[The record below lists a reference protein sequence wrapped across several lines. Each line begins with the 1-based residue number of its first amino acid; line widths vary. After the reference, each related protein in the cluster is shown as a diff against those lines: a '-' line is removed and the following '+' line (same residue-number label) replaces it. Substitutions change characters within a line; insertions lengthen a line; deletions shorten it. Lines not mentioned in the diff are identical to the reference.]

1 MVVIRYGDRKGPCP
15 LLIEV
20 MFKTKFSE
28 PCHLGTE
35 ALLYSSIHMYVIHR
49 YLPTYLSPWVCL
61 TWRERPHHYYPNLH
75 LPPSQNTYREKQ
87 MRDAVKYLCTVVSG
101 YT

>member
-35 ALLYSSIHMYVIHR
+35 ALLYSSIYTYV
-49 YLPTYLSPWVCL
+49 C
-61 TWRERPHHYYPNLH
+61 
-75 LPPSQNTYREKQ
+75 NT
-87 MRDAVKYLCTVVSG
+87 
-101 YT
+101 